1 MDYLKTKG
9 TKKDIYRLGIL
20 DENDKP
26 KKDKNGEEIYIEFD
40 LADIQL
46 PIKYNDCVE
55 KIKLAQKN
63 LRNQLIII
71 DKKQDHKGKQLL
83 SSNQEAKI
91 KALSSYYDDMEKAI
105 DLFVGEGGTK
115 KIFGNRR
122 YWEMY
127 EDFSEMIKPFLPNIK
142 LNVDD
147 MAARIKKKYSIKKDN
162 TLKDE

>member
-1 MDYLKTKG
+1 MEYLKT

-20 DENDKP
+20 DENGVP
-26 KKDKNGEEIYIEFD
+26 KKDENGKESFIEFD

-55 KIKLAQKN
+55 KIKLAQKK
-63 LRNQLIII
+63 LRNKLIII
-71 DKKQDHKGKQLL
+71 DKKQDHKGKKLL

-91 KALSSYYDDMEKAI
+91 KALSEYYDDMEEAI
-105 DLFVGEGGTK
+105 DLFIGPGGTK
-115 KIFGNRR
+115 KIFGERR

-142 LNVDD
+142 LNIDS
-147 MAARIKKKYSIKKDN
+147 MADRIKKKYSYKQDN
-162 TLKDE
+162 TLTDE